1 MFGINKLKM
10 EKQRLEQENAQL
22 REVLDR
28 SNQANKEM
36 DLSIKRLN
44 TLNKQLISRIEF
56 LERELKISTSEN
68 RASQYSD
75 DSKYY

>member
-10 EKQRLEQENAQL
+10 EKQNLEQENAQL
-22 REVLDR
+22 KEALSR
-28 SNQANKEM
+28 ANRANADM

-44 TLNKQLISRIEF
+44 TLNRQLINRIEF
-56 LERELKISTSEN
+56 LERELKINSSET

>member
-1 MFGINKLKM
+1 M
-10 EKQRLEQENAQL
+10 EKQNLEQENAQL
-22 REVLDR
+22 KEALSR
-28 SNQANKEM
+28 SNQANADM

-56 LERELKISTSEN
+56 LEKELKINFSET